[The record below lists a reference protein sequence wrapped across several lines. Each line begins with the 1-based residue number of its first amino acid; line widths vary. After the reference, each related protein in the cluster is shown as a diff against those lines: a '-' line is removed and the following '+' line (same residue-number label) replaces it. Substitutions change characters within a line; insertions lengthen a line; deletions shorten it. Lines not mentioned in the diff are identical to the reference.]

1 MKIFGYVLKCSF
13 YNPVIGINC
22 WPNAISCRHC
32 FVTWSVK
39 CSTYPLV
46 SGCLELSH
54 MIFLMLRKK
63 ELPLKLIKFRF
74 DSDFTIEC
82 LNVNCYYKSN
92 QRLRLHP
99 DERHLSLIVA
109 NLIWFDFLEVG
120 QSFSL
125 SVRTQTYLKKKLMME
140 KIKIKTCLV
149 FNDYQRPIFSI
160 HNLSWVCKIV
170 LT

>member
-1 MKIFGYVLKCSF
+1 MSF
-13 YNPVIGINC
+13 
-22 WPNAISCRHC
+22 
-32 FVTWSVK
+32 
-39 CSTYPLV
+39 
-46 SGCLELSH
+46 GCLELSH
-54 MIFLMLRKK
+54 VIFSCWERKNC
-63 ELPLKLIKFRF
+63 LQSWSNS
-74 DSDFTIEC
+74 DSTDFTIEC
-82 LNVNCYYKSN
+82 LNLNCYYKSN

-140 KIKIKTCLV
+140 KIKIKTSLV

-160 HNLSWVCKIV
+160 ICLEFARLFWLTQRKNCSSDEKIFANLR
-170 LT
+170 LTVVIR